1 MTLYMYLSYNHKHII
16 YLEYILSIDAISQD
30 KELKERKHILLLS
43 GEILTKYEG
52 NTQVNYNS
60 IF

>member
-1 MTLYMYLSYNHKHII
+1 MYLSNNHKHII

-30 KELKERKHILLLS
+30 KELKEIKHFSLLS
-43 GEILTKYEG
+43 GEILTQYEG
-52 NTQVNYNS
+52 NSGVNYNS